1 MTKRLLIINVVYAV
15 VDTLIFAIGICGF
28 TLCALHFGRWWLVLF
43 NLLPLSLFSRHSLI
57 IDNDLE
63 LAAQAMDGE
72 EAVEKKDE

>member
-1 MTKRLLIINVVYAV
+1 MTKRLLVINVVYAV

-28 TLCALHFGRWWLVLF
+28 TLCALHFGKWWLVLF

-63 LAAQAMDGE
+63 LAAQATSEE
-72 EAVEKKDE
+72 EAAEKKDG

>member
-15 VDTLIFAIGICGF
+15 VDTLLFAIGICGF
-28 TLCALHFGRWWLVLF
+28 TLCAIHFGKWWLVLF

-63 LAAQAMDGE
+63 LAAQADE
-72 EAVEKKDE
+72 EEVVEKTDG

>member
-28 TLCALHFGRWWLVLF
+28 TLCALHFGKWWLVLF

-57 IDNDLE
+57 IDNDLV
-63 LAAQAMDGE
+63 LASQADEEEVVGKTDG
-72 EAVEKKDE
+72 

>member
-15 VDTLIFAIGICGF
+15 VDTLLFAIGICGF
-28 TLCALHFGRWWLVLF
+28 TMCALYFGKWWLVLF

-63 LAAQAMDGE
+63 LAAQAMNEE
-72 EAVEKKDE
+72 EAVEKKND

>member
-28 TLCALHFGRWWLVLF
+28 TLCALHFGKWRLVLF

-63 LAAQAMDGE
+63 LAAQAMNE
-72 EAVEKKDE
+72 EEVVEKTDG